1 MILNLINHINITN
14 LEVRKNIWE
23 RENNRGTELKGK
35 VMAII
40 GYGYMGKA
48 LAQRLSGFEMEVIA
62 YDKYI
67 SGFGSKD
74 VKEVD
79 LNEIFQRAD
88 FVSLHTPLNEETI
101 GMFDKHFIKKF
112 KKPFILINTARGK
125 SVILK
130 DLVESLRSKK
140 IIGACLDVLDIES
153 SNFNI
158 NNSSNKYF
166 EDLKKF
172 QNVVLSPHV
181 AGWSF
186 ESKEKMAKVI
196 LEKIHQKFQTYIND

>member
-1 MILNLINHINITN
+1 MESEKSIRPTD
-14 LEVRKNIWE
+14 V
-23 RENNRGTELKGK
+23 ELKDRLVAINRVTK
-35 VMAII
+35 VTKGGRHFSFSAIVVVGDEQSI
-40 GYGYMGKA
+40 VGHGLGKA
-48 LAQRLSGFEMEVIA
+48 
-62 YDKYI
+62 K
-67 SGFGSKD
+67 
-74 VKEVD
+74 
-79 LNEIFQRAD
+79 
-88 FVSLHTPLNEETI
+88 
-101 GMFDKHFIKKF
+101 
-112 KKPFILINTARGK
+112 ILRGK

-158 NNSSNKYF
+158 NNSNNKYF

>member
-1 MILNLINHINITN
+1 M
-14 LEVRKNIWE
+14 
-23 RENNRGTELKGK
+23 
-35 VMAII
+35 
-40 GYGYMGKA
+40 
-48 LAQRLSGFEMEVIA
+48 
-62 YDKYI
+62 
-67 SGFGSKD
+67 
-74 VKEVD
+74 
-79 LNEIFQRAD
+79 
-88 FVSLHTPLNEETI
+88 
-101 GMFDKHFIKKF
+101 
-112 KKPFILINTARGK
+112 
-125 SVILK
+125 ILK

-158 NNSSNKYF
+158 NNSNNKYF

>member
-1 MILNLINHINITN
+1 MNRISQKDIIKAIQQIKLTPELRKGRASSTYDLI
-14 LEVRKNIWE
+14 
-23 RENNRGTELKGK
+23 
-35 VMAII
+35 
-40 GYGYMGKA
+40 
-48 LAQRLSGFEMEVIA
+48 FEGIA
-62 YDKYI
+62 YPPKLVI
-67 SGFGSKD
+67 SIANEYATGKELDPSDFEGGVGTPAFKLLKKEGFKIIA
-74 VKEVD
+74 KEQH
-79 LNEIFQRAD
+79 I
-88 FVSLHTPLNEETI
+88 I
-101 GMFDKHFIKKF
+101 
-112 KKPFILINTARGK
+112 
-125 SVILK
+125 
-130 DLVESLRSKK
+130 ESLRSKK

-158 NNSSNKYF
+158 NNSNNKYF